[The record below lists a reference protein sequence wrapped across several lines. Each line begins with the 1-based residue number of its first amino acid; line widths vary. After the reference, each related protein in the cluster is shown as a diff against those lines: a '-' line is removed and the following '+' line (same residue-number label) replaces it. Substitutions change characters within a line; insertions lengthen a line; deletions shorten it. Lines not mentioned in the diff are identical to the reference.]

1 MSFRVPPGVT
11 ERTREPGPRSWY
23 LNDDFQQ
30 YLLTGFIA
38 SSSPVVSLGR
48 APAPGMMDMTQCV
61 DSVAGR
67 EVLVQAWRTRGGT
80 FRNGRRMDRY
90 DVFAVVAVDP
100 QRRFYVASGGYTRQ
114 MQDLA
119 LAAVRT
125 IVVGAPRTRAPTQ
138 SLVIANASIID
149 PAGGAPVALGSVVVV
164 GDRITA
170 VGPAIPVPPGA
181 RVVDA
186 RGKYLVPG
194 LWDMHA
200 HLAATN
206 SIGRAPEQYVSYGI
220 LGVRDMGGFP
230 DSLFRLRAAIRS
242 GERIGPDLVL
252 AGPTLNGE
260 QSAPFHRKVVT
271 DSEARIAVHEL
282 AAAGVD
288 FIKVHRAT
296 GRTAFLAILDEAR
309 ALGLSVCGH
318 VPLVMSWVE
327 ASDLGMRTIEHIQTI
342 YENEQP
348 DPRLV
353 AAQFTTIADHLDG
366 PHGDSIFAVLV
377 RNHTFFDP
385 TLIGYEV
392 SIDRAAPAVATLRR
406 AAYARMQAL
415 AGRAARDGVRLLA
428 GTDVLERHGDMLLTE
443 LERLV
448 AIGLTPRQALAA
460 ATTTAAEA
468 MSRGSGRIEPGAPGS
483 FLIVDAN
490 PLADIRNLRALS
502 AVVLRGR
509 LIEAGELET
518 LRRADP

>member
-11 ERTREPGPRSWY
+11 EHTREPGPRSWY
-23 LNDDFQQ
+23 LGNDFQQ

-38 SSSPVVSLGR
+38 SSSPVASLGR
-48 APAPGMMDMTQCV
+48 APSPGMLEMTQCV

-67 EVLVQAWRTRGGT
+67 EVLVQAWRTLGGT
-80 FRNGRRMDRY
+80 FRNGQRMDRY

-100 QRRFYVASGGYTRQ
+100 VRRFYLASGGYTRE

-125 IVVGAPRTRAPTQ
+125 IGVGRAALTAAPAQT
-138 SLVIANASIID
+138 LLIENASIID
-149 PAGGAPVALGSVVVV
+149 PAGGDPVTLGSVVVV

-170 VGPAIPVPPGA
+170 VGPGIPVPPGA
-181 RVVDA
+181 RVIDA
-186 RGKYLVPG
+186 RGKFLVPG

-200 HLAATN
+200 HLAATTP
-206 SIGRAPEQYVSYGI
+206 IGRAPERYVSYGI

-230 DSLFRLRAAIRS
+230 DSLFPLRAAIRS
-242 GERIGPDLVL
+242 GARTGPDLVL
-252 AGPTLNGE
+252 AGPTLNGD
-260 QSAPFHRKVVT
+260 QPAPFHRKVVT

-296 GRTAFLAILDEAR
+296 GREAFLAIVQEAR
-309 ALGLSVCGH
+309 ALRLSVCGH
-318 VPLVMSWVE
+318 VPLALSWIE
-327 ASDLGMRTIEHIQTI
+327 ASNLGMRTIEHIQTM

-353 AAQFTTIADHLDG
+353 AAQFTAIADHLDG
-366 PHGDSIFAVLV
+366 PYGDSIFAVLV

-392 SIDRAAPAVATLRR
+392 SIDRAAPPVAALRR
-406 AAYARMQAL
+406 AAYVRMQAL

-428 GTDVLERHGDMLLTE
+428 GTDVPRAARRHAAHRTGATGGDRAHAAAGARGRDHHRGRGDVARQRPDRAWCARVVPHRRGESPERHPE
-443 LERLV
+443 P
-448 AIGLTPRQALAA
+448 PRAVRGRAA
-460 ATTTAAEA
+460 RPAD
-468 MSRGSGRIEPGAPGS
+468 RGGRIGGAP
-483 FLIVDAN
+483 AC
-490 PLADIRNLRALS
+490 
-502 AVVLRGR
+502 
-509 LIEAGELET
+509 
-518 LRRADP
+518 